1 MSEGVAQPSA
11 NDPRKFSCLIQ
22 LHVDLALS
30 NTNNWRLFGIEAA
43 HQLCR
48 CGPWYH
54 QLVHRVVSRL
64 VKTSG
69 LQKKRGCC
77 TALNFEMIQH
87 QEHQAEIPKGL
98 NPDAQI
104 SVIFPSTS
112 PSFRRLPT
120 GSVRVKSLLWC
131 PCLHCCHH
139 FRQLTCA
146 QETKQQMRQMQIQSY
161 SGLKLI
167 RN

>member
-1 MSEGVAQPSA
+1 MARIDELLVPFKKSLTAWLNKWAKKLAISWGIISEGVAQPSA

-43 HQLCR
+43 HQLCP

-69 LQKKRGCC
+69 LPKKRGCC
-77 TALNFEMIQH
+77 TALNFEMTQH

-104 SVIFPSTS
+104 SVIFPSINF
-112 PSFRRLPT
+112 SFF
-120 GSVRVKSLLWC
+120 S
-131 PCLHCCHH
+131 
-139 FRQLTCA
+139 
-146 QETKQQMRQMQIQSY
+146 
-161 SGLKLI
+161 
-167 RN
+167 